1 MRDAVTLLLLAALAG
16 ALPCAAAASGAKG
29 AAAASDAKGAA
40 VSAAAPPPADNPAA
54 DNPAARLAAQVLAL
68 KQLPLPDA
76 WYPAKGATVAERFAA
91 TWRAMPAGP
100 DKPASVD
107 ALMARYDN
115 GGRPFIHSV
124 WFNRPLRCAH
134 CNEGGADGFTTV
146 VSVRA
151 GVVLTL
157 TARELHEAQAHG
169 IDFPADKRTVLQRLL
184 AAPPARP

>member
-1 MRDAVTLLLLAALAG
+1 MRDAATLLLLAALAG
-16 ALPCAAAASGAKG
+16 ALPCAAGPAAQ
-29 AAAASDAKGAA
+29 GAA
-40 VSAAAPPPADNPAA
+40 VSSAAPPPATSSADNPAES
-54 DNPAARLAAQVLAL
+54 PAARLAAQVLAL

-76 WYPAKGATVAERFAA
+76 WYPARGATVAERFAA